1 MGGEKSDNKCIRI
14 VDEYKMYEQM
24 EENYESN
31 CAICL
36 EEEGGRTSYALAEKF
51 GCECKQMV
59 HEVCL
64 AEWVT
69 RTIGRDTSGTVCCI
83 MCRKP
88 VCVWGTD
95 VSVPVL
101 PVIVGGVVNFRDDM
115 LRNAL
120 ARHQRNGYII
130 AIKARIASVVCVLGI
145 LIVFVFGILSG
156 ILND

>member
-1 MGGEKSDNKCIRI
+1 MGGEKSNDNCIRI
-14 VDEYKMYEQM
+14 VTDYKMYERM
-24 EENYESN
+24 EENYENS

-36 EEEGGRTSYALAEKF
+36 EEEGGRTSYALADKF

-69 RTIGRDTSGTVCCI
+69 RTLGSDTSGTVCCI
-83 MCRKP
+83 MCRKS
-88 VCVWGTD
+88 VGVWGTD

-120 ARHQRNGYII
+120 TRHQRNEYILVT
-130 AIKARIASVVCVLGI
+130 KARIV
-145 LIVFVFGILSG
+145 IVACIFGLLFAFIFALSG

>member
-1 MGGEKSDNKCIRI
+1 MGEEKSDANCIRI
-14 VDEYKMYEQM
+14 VDEYKMYERM
-24 EENYESN
+24 EENYENS

-36 EEEGGRTSYALAEKF
+36 EDSGGRTSYALADKF
-51 GCECKQMV
+51 GCECKQIV

-69 RTIGRDTSGTVCCI
+69 RTLGRDTSGTVCCI

-88 VCVWGTD
+88 VGVWGND

-115 LRNAL
+115 LRRAL
-120 ARHQRNGYII
+120 ARHQMNGYII
-130 AIKARIASVVCVLGI
+130 AIKARLALVVC
-145 LIVFVFGILSG
+145 VFGILLVFLLALLG
-156 ILND
+156 GLK